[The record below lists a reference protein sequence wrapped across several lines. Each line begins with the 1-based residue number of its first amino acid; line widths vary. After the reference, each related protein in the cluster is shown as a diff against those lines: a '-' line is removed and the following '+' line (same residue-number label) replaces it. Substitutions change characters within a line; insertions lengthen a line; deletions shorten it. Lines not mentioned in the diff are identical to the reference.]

1 MKNILLRISD
11 KVIYMQPCIIFRF
24 LFNISEIPTVISL
37 PEVLYS
43 VIFLSD
49 QLGFLYMKAVLCNF
63 PHQWDS
69 VVRYFVSKARNKE
82 EEKLPNQ
89 RIREAL
95 KELIV
100 VNNDEYSFV
109 LDYCVSVLK
118 GIKSYKKSNGRI
130 CVLWQVKFL
139 CFVRRLKVPR
149 YALRTHSEVFD
160 KFEGSV
166 LPLKVVWYYLTC
178 LLYRLH
184 RWSCQVWWYAWLWDI
199 LGPNFPSCIC
209 WRGCSLTRETNV
221 ESGYQHILS
230 KWNR

>member
-1 MKNILLRISD
+1 MQAVNEDFQNRYLAVSFEASIKNFCTFLLFVQCNFSD
-11 KVIYMQPCIIFRF
+11 KVIYMQPCVIFRF

-109 LDYCVSVLK
+109 LDYCVSVK
-118 GIKSYKKSNGRI
+118 KRIKRYKKPNERI
-130 CVLWQVKFL
+130 C
-139 CFVRRLKVPR
+139 FVTSEVSMLRSSTKST
-149 YALRTHSEVFD
+149 ALRTS
-160 KFEGSV
+160 
-166 LPLKVVWYYLTC
+166 
-178 LLYRLH
+178 
-184 RWSCQVWWYAWLWDI
+184 
-199 LGPNFPSCIC
+199 N
-209 WRGCSLTRETNV
+209 SLR
-221 ESGYQHILS
+221 SF
-230 KWNR
+230 